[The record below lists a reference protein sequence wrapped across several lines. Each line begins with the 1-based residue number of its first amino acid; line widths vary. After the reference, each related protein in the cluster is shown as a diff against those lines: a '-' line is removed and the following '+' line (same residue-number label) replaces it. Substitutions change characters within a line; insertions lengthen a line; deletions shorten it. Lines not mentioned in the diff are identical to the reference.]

1 MLEASAEGLLPNW
14 AGNIYRHLM
23 AACYELG
30 DIRRAAAW
38 TQSTSDWCDRMAPAV
53 LFKGICRVHR
63 AQVMPIRG
71 AWEQAPGEAERICE
85 DAAHIHVGIAP
96 EAHYQTGEIRRPRG
110 DPQGARGAHTAG
122 AEPGRDPP

>member
-38 TQSTSDWCDRMAPAV
+38 TQSTSAWCDRMAPAV

-63 AQVMPIRG
+63 APVMQIRG
-71 AWEQAPGEAERICE
+71 AWKQGKKETKGVGAGGPPTPHRL
-85 DAAHIHVGIAP
+85 AAQG
-96 EAHYQTGEIRRPRG
+96 HYTTRE
-110 DPQGARGAHTAG
+110 
-122 AEPGRDPP
+122 